1 MNIDRK
7 VYDALS
13 RLIGYPRAGF
23 HEACEEWLSIVH
35 KQSPQTRE
43 ILEPFHSFLMDHS
56 VEELEEFYSRTFDNS
71 HAAAL
76 EIGWHLF
83 GESYKRGAHLVH
95 MRSLLRE
102 HDIEEGGERPDHL
115 CSVLAILARCDATL
129 AREIAGQMVGPAV
142 KKICISLAAD
152 QNPYESALDAVLEI
166 INLHVQETN
175 VCI

>member
-1 MNIDRK
+1 MSVDCK

-23 HEACEEWLSIVH
+23 GEACEEWVSIVRE
-35 KQSPQTRE
+35 QSPKAGE
-43 ILEPFHSFLMDHS
+43 ILDEFQAFLATHS
-56 VEELEEFYSRTFDNS
+56 VEKLEEFYTRTFDNS
-71 HAAAL
+71 QSAAL

-83 GESYKRGAHLVH
+83 GESYERGAHLVH

-102 HDIEEGGERPDHL
+102 LDIEEGGELPDHL
-115 CSVLAILARCDATL
+115 SSVLAILARCDAPL
-129 AREIAGQMVGPAV
+129 ARSMAEEMVEPAV

-152 QNPYESALDAVLEI
+152 QNPYESVLDAVLEI

-175 VCI
+175 GCI